1 MLCSLHIENI
11 ALIRRLDLEPSS
23 GFCAFTGETGA
34 GKSILIDAIGLLC
47 GNRSEKELIRSG
59 EDYALVEGMFFLPEG
74 EVRERLTALGA
85 EFEEDGTL
93 FLQRKITSDGR
104 SSAKLGSRAIP
115 LSFLREISSML
126 LRIHGQQDTRGLS
139 TEERQRELLDA
150 FAHDSEA
157 KRAYEAAYSAWNG
170 TAKELKA
177 LSENALQLAERSDLL
192 KYQQQELKMAKLKPG
207 EEAELLAQHKIL
219 ANAEKITENAAAAYE
234 ALYIGER
241 SALVQLQ
248 TAKAAVNRL
257 VGIIPEGEELKGR
270 LEDLYAEITDVS
282 DTLNGY
288 AEGGEVSA
296 SELTRIEDRLE
307 KLSAL
312 QRKYRTD
319 EQGLLDK
326 LASVTHDLELEESAD
341 DRIEELKNRLKKEEE
356 TLHKMG
362 KLLTEA
368 RSSAA
373 RTLSAQV
380 QTSLA
385 DLDMPKVRFEISI
398 EPAEPTVSGE
408 DTVSFAVSA
417 NAGEEPKPIGKIA
430 SGGELSRIML
440 CLQVALAD
448 VEQMPTLIFDE
459 IDTGISG
466 KTNEKIGRMMQRIA
480 GEEHTQVICV
490 THAAQLAARAAH
502 QYRISKSEKD
512 GRTETEI
519 RELDEQGRIEE
530 LSRIMGGLTL
540 TDAVRAAAKELLDGR
555 FD

>member
-341 DRIEELKNRLKKEEE
+341 DRIEELKDRLKKEEE

-368 RSSAA
+368 RRSAA

-417 NAGEEPKPIGKIA
+417 NTGEEPKPIGKIA

>member
-288 AEGGEVSA
+288 AEGGDVSA

>member
-74 EVRERLTALGA
+74 EVRERLTALSA

>member
-74 EVRERLTALGA
+74 EVRERLTALGT

-288 AEGGEVSA
+288 AEGGDVSA

>member
-257 VGIIPEGEELKGR
+257 VGIIPEGEELKSR

-288 AEGGEVSA
+288 AEGGDVSA

-341 DRIEELKNRLKKEEE
+341 DRIEELKDRLKKEEE

-368 RSSAA
+368 RRSAA

-448 VEQMPTLIFDE
+448 VEQMPMLIFDE